1 MTTSTPSVMAADT
14 SVGGLRDV
22 MTIASEKG
30 GVGKTFATL
39 GLSRELASRGLKVG
53 VIDLDPRATAT
64 VWLGVDVPE
73 GEHIGAILGV
83 DDVDGA
89 AADLALPTPWHPA
102 IALVPGSRDLAVLE
116 QTSPEYGELR
126 LRRALAGWDVDV
138 VLIDAPNRQGGF
150 LIRSALTAS
159 TRVVYTTT
167 PDEDGRAGVEWARSN
182 VSRFRTMSPLNPQL
196 AEGGVIV
203 TRWPDT
209 VTTRDARDTLA
220 ALEEDLGDLLLRP
233 FIPERVAVREA
244 RKGEVWWGDYRNGR
258 VITESFAGLVDR
270 LWPETSVEAR

>member
-1 MTTSTPSVMAADT
+1 
-14 SVGGLRDV
+14 

-39 GLSRELASRGLKVG
+39 GLARELASRGLKVG

-64 VWLGVDVPE
+64 VWLGVEVPD

-89 AADLALPTPWHPA
+89 AADLALPTPWHRA
-102 IALVPGSRDLAVLE
+102 IELVPGSRDLAALE
-116 QTSPEYGELR
+116 QTSPEYGEKR
-126 LRRALAGWDVDV
+126 LQRALAGWDVDV

-182 VSRFRTMSPLNPQL
+182 VHRFRAMSPLNPDL
-196 AEGGVIV
+196 TEAGVIL

-209 VTTRDARDTLA
+209 VTTRDAKDTLDV
-220 ALEEDLGDLLLRP
+220 LVDDLGGLLLRP

-258 VITESFAGLVDR
+258 VVSDAFAGLADR
-270 LWPETSVEAR
+270 LWPETSLEG